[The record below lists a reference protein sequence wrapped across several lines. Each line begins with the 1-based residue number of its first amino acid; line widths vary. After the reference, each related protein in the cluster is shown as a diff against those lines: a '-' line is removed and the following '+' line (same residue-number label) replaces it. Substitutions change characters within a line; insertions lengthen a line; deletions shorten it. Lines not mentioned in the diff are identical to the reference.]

1 MILLSA
7 LDRYNDRIGFSL
19 SSPVPTAPSASS
31 AAATSHAS
39 IMAIDVNQCGS
50 MLTLHDEH
58 VPDPIAS
65 SAIINNSDLAIPST
79 TAGCRYCLLGRRKG
93 WKTHLSDDCR
103 HHPHR
108 DTRLANRAKYAKPS
122 A

>member
-1 MILLSA
+1 MLTNADPFGRVHLLHAQPECNST
-7 LDRYNDRIGFSL
+7 D
-19 SSPVPTAPSASS
+19 SSPAADIVATA
-31 AAATSHAS
+31 
-39 IMAIDVNQCGS
+39 
-50 MLTLHDEH
+50 L
-58 VPDPIAS
+58 
-65 SAIINNSDLAIPST
+65 PST

-108 DTRLANRAKYAKPS
+108 DTRLANRAKYDALT